1 MIVGRPSHNCRT
13 AVESSENNGG
23 VWNGCRIVSEEW
35 IRQSID
41 FNTANDGY
49 HLCWY
54 NSYIVADKA
63 PIYPGAFALGIR
75 GQVLYINPDKHLIMV
90 RLGANNYEYYD
101 ASFIFDRIA
110 QVL

>member
-1 MIVGRPSHNCRT
+1 MVYLCIKRKIVLAFAAALLSLAASAHKVTINIHN
-13 AVESSENNGG
+13 VDNEKGQIG
-23 VWNGCRIVSEEW
+23 
-35 IRQSID
+35 
-41 FNTANDGY
+41 
-49 HLCWY
+49 
-54 NSYIVADKA
+54 IVADKA